1 MIDDQGTL
9 SPSSFIPFCSFGGN
23 VSVEGKSSNNFN
35 SPVCDKFRPAFLDG
49 QLCYQ
54 VDPNELRNEVDMKK
68 MASHGI
74 IMLLDY
80 NFERMVRD
88 DGNEDSRLED
98 SSILLEN
105 KDNRKEA
112 MIYIETLGKQLLFLS
127 IY

>member
-1 MIDDQGTL
+1 MIEDQGTL

-23 VSVEGKSSNNFN
+23 ASVEGKSNNNFN
-35 SPVCDKFRPAFLDG
+35 SPVCDKFSPTFLDG

-54 VDPNELRNEVDMKK
+54 VDPNELRNKVDMKK

-80 NFERMVRD
+80 NFERMVRA

-112 MIYIETLGKQLLFLS
+112 MIYIETLGKKLLFF
-127 IY
+127 

>member
-1 MIDDQGTL
+1 M
-9 SPSSFIPFCSFGGN
+9 
-23 VSVEGKSSNNFN
+23 SVEGKSSNNFN

-112 MIYIETLGKQLLFLS
+112 MIYIETLGN
-127 IY
+127 